1 MLGAPLLEHM
11 NYLYLNKHT
20 STLFM
25 GTTLMKITKWEI
37 IFLVLG
43 VFIMGCATP
52 EPPQKIVNVGELETY
67 LNNVAASGTPQGMS
81 LVVVKDGKIVYDK
94 GFGWADR
101 PQEIKATSESIYHWW
116 SITKIVTA
124 IAILQLQE
132 QGKLRLDDSVKKFLP
147 YFNVQYP
154 STNNKTITIRQL
166 MNHSSG
172 LHNPSF
178 RIMSWIHHEGEPSV
192 DQTFLVKKLLPDFSK
207 LEFEPG
213 DHSEYSNFG
222 YMVLGA
228 IIEKVTGHRYEA
240 YIKKNILDPL
250 GMKHTNFKYTKDMEP
265 NIAAGSHPIFTWVT
279 PLVPFIVGSFIRG
292 ISIDHLWLDR
302 FCTDPTASS
311 GLIGSATDIARLVAA
326 YLNGGELEG
335 QRILSQESVDTM
347 TNTGYMKAKVDDPKN
362 YFRQGIG
369 WQIYKNKERFEI
381 THDGGGLGFSTKI
394 QLFPNEK
401 LGFILFTNDI
411 TCEAWKIL
419 NLANTLNW

>member
-1 MLGAPLLEHM
+1 
-11 NYLYLNKHT
+11 
-20 STLFM
+20 
-25 GTTLMKITKWEI
+25 MKITKWDI
-37 IFLVLG
+37 IFLVFG
-43 VFIMGCATP
+43 VFIIGCASS
-52 EPPQKIVNVGELETY
+52 EPTQKIANVGELETY
-67 LNNVAASGTPQGMS
+67 LNNRVASGNPQGMS
-81 LVVVKDGKIVYDK
+81 LVVVKDGKIIYKK

-101 PQEIKATSESIYHWW
+101 PHEIEATSESVYHWW

-154 STNNKTITIRQL
+154 SAKSKTITIRQL

-192 DQTFLVKKLLPDFSK
+192 NQTYLVKKLLPDFSK
-207 LEFEPG
+207 LEFEPD

-228 IIEKVTGHRYEA
+228 VIEKVTDQTYEA
-240 YIKKNILDPL
+240 YIKNHILDPL
-250 GMKHTNFKYTKDMEP
+250 GMKHTDFKYNEDMEP
-265 NIAAGSHPIFTWVT
+265 NIAAGSHPTFNWVS
-279 PLVPFIVGSFIRG
+279 PLIPFIIGSFISK
-292 ISIDHLWLDR
+292 ISLDHIWLDR

-311 GLIGSATDIARLVAA
+311 GLIGPATDIARLVAA

-335 QRILSQESVDTM
+335 QRILSHESIDTM
-347 TNTGYMKAKVDDPKN
+347 TNAGYMKEKEEDPTS
-362 YFRQGIG
+362 YVRQGIG
-369 WQIYKNKERFEI
+369 WKIYKNSGQLVI
-381 THDGGGLGFSTKI
+381 THEGGGLGFLTKI
-394 QLFPNEK
+394 QLIPNEK
-401 LGFILFTNDI
+401 LGLILFTNDV

-419 NLANTLNW
+419 NIANTLNW

>member
-1 MLGAPLLEHM
+1 
-11 NYLYLNKHT
+11 
-20 STLFM
+20 
-25 GTTLMKITKWEI
+25 MKITKWEI

-43 VFIMGCATP
+43 VFTLGCATS
-52 EPPQKIVNVGELETY
+52 EPPQIIANVGELETY
-67 LNNVAASGTPQGMS
+67 LNNVVASGTPQGMS
-81 LVVVKDGKIVYDK
+81 LVVVKEGKIVYQK

-101 PQEIKATSESIYHWW
+101 PQKIEATSESIYHWW

-124 IAILQLQE
+124 IAILQQQE
-132 QGKLRLDDSVKKFLP
+132 QGKLRLDDSVEKILP

-154 STNNKTITIRQL
+154 SVNSKTITIRQL

-172 LHNPSF
+172 LHNPDF
-178 RIMSWIHHEGEPSV
+178 RIASWVHHEGEPSV
-192 DQTFLVKKLLPDFSK
+192 NQTDLVKKLLPDFSK

-228 IIEKVTGHRYEA
+228 IIEKVTAQTYEV
-240 YIKKNILDPL
+240 YVKEHILDPL
-250 GMKHTNFKYTKDMEP
+250 GMKHTNFLYSEEMGQ
-265 NIAAGSHPIFTWVT
+265 NIAAGSHPIFHWAT
-279 PLVPFIVGSFIRG
+279 PLIPFIMGSFITG
-292 ISIDHLWLDR
+292 ISGNHLWLDR

-311 GLIGSATDIARLVAA
+311 GLIGSATDIARLVSA

-347 TNTGYMKAKVDDPKN
+347 TNAGYMKAKEDDPMN

-369 WQIYKNKERFEI
+369 WQIYKYKGRFEI
-381 THDGGGLGFSTKI
+381 THGGSGLGFSTKI

-401 LGFILFTNDI
+401 LGVILFTNDY
-411 TCEAWKIL
+411 TCEPWKIL
-419 NLANTLNW
+419 SKVNALNW

>member
-1 MLGAPLLEHM
+1 MR
-11 NYLYLNKHT
+11 T
-20 STLFM
+20 I
-25 GTTLMKITKWEI
+25 LMKITKWEI
-37 IFLVLG
+37 IFLVFG
-43 VFIMGCATP
+43 VFIIGCATS
-52 EPPQKIVNVGELETY
+52 EPPQIIANVGEAETY
-67 LNNVAASGTPQGMS
+67 FNKVVASGTPQGMS
-81 LVVVKDGKIVYDK
+81 LVVVKDGKIVYKK

-101 PQEIKATSESIYHWW
+101 PRKIEATSESIYHWW

-132 QGKLRLDDSVKKFLP
+132 WGKLRLDDSVSKFLP

-154 STNNKTITIRQL
+154 SANSKTITIRQL
-166 MNHSSG
+166 MSHSSG

-178 RIMSWIHHEGEPSV
+178 RIMSWIHHEEEPSV
-192 DQTFLVKKLLPDFSK
+192 NQTDLVKKLLPDFSK

-228 IIEKVTGHRYEA
+228 IIEKVTDQTYEA
-240 YIKKNILDPL
+240 YIKEHILDPL
-250 GMKHTNFKYTKDMEP
+250 GMKHTSFRYTEEMEP

-279 PLVPFIVGSFIRG
+279 PLIPFIEGSFITR
-292 ISIDHLWLDR
+292 ISGNHLWLDR

-347 TNTGYMKAKVDDPKN
+347 TNAGYMKAKEDDPMN

-369 WQIYKNKERFEI
+369 WQIYNYRGRFEI

-401 LGFILFTNDI
+401 LGFILFTNDV
-411 TCEAWKIL
+411 TCEPWKIL
-419 NLANTLNW
+419 NIANTLNW